1 MTGSG
6 CSNILAPR
14 GGGSSYRC
22 TRDVTGSDGLCNIC
36 RAAKARG
43 RVLEDRAAARHRDR
57 AERAEAAARE
67 RRRYERIGRKLE
79 AVDAALFAALDLGED

>member
-1 MTGSG
+1 MTKDCWNVIAG
-6 CSNILAPR
+6 R
-14 GGGSSYRC
+14 GGGPSHGCNRPA
-22 TRDVTGSDGLCNIC
+22 TGSDGLCNIC

-43 RVLEDRAAARHRDR
+43 RVLEARSLARYQ
-57 AERAEAAARE
+57 ERRERSEALARE